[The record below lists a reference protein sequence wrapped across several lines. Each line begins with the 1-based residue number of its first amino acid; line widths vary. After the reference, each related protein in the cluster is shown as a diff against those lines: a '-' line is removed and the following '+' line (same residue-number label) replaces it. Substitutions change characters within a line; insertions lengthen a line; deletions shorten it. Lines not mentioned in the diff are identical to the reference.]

1 MEAGKNVCKL
11 SAILQQL
18 DVLIITQSSVHTFSR
33 TLTQHVLRN
42 TKRMIRH
49 VQCYTRQNIN
59 M

>member
-18 DVLIITQSSVHTFSR
+18 DVVITQSSVHTSSR

-42 TKRMIRH
+42 TKLMIRH
-49 VQCYTRQNIN
+49 IQCYTRQNIN

>member
-18 DVLIITQSSVHTFSR
+18 DVFITQSSLHTFSR

-42 TKRMIRH
+42 TKLMIRH
-49 VQCYTRQNIN
+49 IQCYTRQNIN

>member
-1 MEAGKNVCKL
+1 MEAGMNVCQL

-18 DVLIITQSSVHTFSR
+18 SVVIIQSSVHTFSR

-42 TKRMIRH
+42 TKLMIRH
-49 VQCYTRQNIN
+49 IQCYTRQNIN

>member
-1 MEAGKNVCKL
+1 MEAGKNVCQL

-18 DVLIITQSSVHTFSR
+18 DVVITQSSVHTFSR

-42 TKRMIRH
+42 TKLMIRH